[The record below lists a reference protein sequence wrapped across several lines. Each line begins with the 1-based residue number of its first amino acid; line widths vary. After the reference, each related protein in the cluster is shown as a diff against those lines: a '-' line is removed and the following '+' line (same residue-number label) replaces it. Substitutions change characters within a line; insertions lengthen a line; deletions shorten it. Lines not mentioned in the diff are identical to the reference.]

1 MPVAACKPC
10 AAFCGKNAMRVS
22 RPAVSKGLS
31 YRARAGTRFLTPDAQ
46 LPDAQLP
53 DAQLPNAQAHT
64 TGCQLSAA
72 CKPAASQ
79 AANNTVN
86 LIQMLH

>member
-1 MPVAACKPC
+1 
-10 AAFCGKNAMRVS
+10 MRVR
-22 RPAVSKGLS
+22 RPAASKGLS
-31 YRARAGTRFLTPDAQ
+31 YIAWAGIRLFTPDAQ
-46 LPDAQLP
+46 LPDARLA